1 MRHGSLFSGIGGFE
15 LAAEWMGWDNIFH
28 CEMNTFGATNSTRN
42 IIFRDTDGIV
52 QSKGGKI
59 QSGDQGAQP
68 TGIRRPNSWEKFP
81 TQSPVCSGDDGIPAR
96 LDGITFPKWRNESI
110 KAYGNAI
117 VPQVAYEIFRTIE
130 VFEQQLGA
138 PQA

>member
-28 CEMNTFGATNSTRN
+28 CEMNTFGA
-42 IIFRDTDGIV
+42 
-52 QSKGGKI
+52 
-59 QSGDQGAQP
+59 
-68 TGIRRPNSWEKFP
+68 
-81 TQSPVCSGDDGIPAR
+81 
-96 LDGITFPKWRNESI
+96 
-110 KAYGNAI
+110 NAI